1 MPVRE
6 IGWCRRLTDRGVGV
20 GGWVDIGGHCWLC
33 HFGKPVGVWVA
44 GTTLE
49 ELWAMNSWKTR
60 QRERVGAGGQ
70 AAVTAS
76 LPFSILCPNHLL
88 AVWHVTSLDGCC

>member
-1 MPVRE
+1 MGLVWE
-6 IGWCRRLTDRGVGV
+6 
-20 GGWVDIGGHCWLC
+20 GGWTLLAVLLW
-33 HFGKPVGVWVA
+33 KSVGVWVA

-49 ELWAMNSWKTR
+49 ELWAMSSWKTR

-88 AVWHVTSLDGCC
+88 AVWHVTSLDGCR